1 MSGWGEGATVGRHVA
16 VTGLQDGVGIQ
27 VGGQLER
34 MAVLLLFSLGGMAE
48 VVLSMLPQSS
58 FFLSLTVSLFL
69 SLITHVLVQ
78 TVCLPGISR
87 LLSAAHD
94 AAVISVDTGSI
105 SFTASSITSITCAIT
120 SAHFDGVFS
129 VSDVPAAS
137 SAAFIA

>member
-1 MSGWGEGATVGRHVA
+1 MGRHVA

-87 LLSAAHD
+87 LLSAAVEKHIKHILGRRND
-94 AAVISVDTGSI
+94 WILSSVIRKL
-105 SFTASSITSITCAIT
+105 
-120 SAHFDGVFS
+120 
-129 VSDVPAAS
+129 
-137 SAAFIA
+137 FILH

>member
-1 MSGWGEGATVGRHVA
+1 MGRHVA

-48 VVLSMLPQSS
+48 VVLSMFSQSS

-69 SLITHVLVQ
+69 SLITHDLVQ
-78 TVCLPGISR
+78 TVRLPGISR

-120 SAHFDGVFS
+120 SAHFDCVFS